1 MNVFPYENRQPKE
14 VKGMKKATLIL
25 FLALAAAW
33 LGAQT
38 EPVIRD
44 GEHFAYVCLE
54 CRGSY
59 AQMPAKLGDLMR
71 EMAKQQLAAEG
82 APMGVYYHA
91 LGQPASA
98 EPAWEVAMVVAG
110 NPEVQPPLVKKEFS
124 CAKQAEMTFKGPYST
139 LGSAYSKLLA
149 FIDQNGYK
157 PTGLAME
164 TWYDDPANTRPEDCR
179 TLILIPV
186 EKKTP

>member
-1 MNVFPYENRQPKE
+1 
-14 VKGMKKATLIL
+14 MKKTTVTLI
-25 FLALAAAW
+25 LALAAGW

-44 GEHFAYVCLE
+44 GERFAYVCLE
-54 CRGSY
+54 CRGPY
-59 AQMPAKLGDLMR
+59 AQMPEKLGVLMQ
-71 EMAKQQLAAEG
+71 EMAKQNLAMEG
-82 APMGVYYHA
+82 APMGVYYTA
-91 LGQPASA
+91 LSESASS
-98 EPAWEVAMVVAG
+98 EPFWEVAAVVSG
-110 NPEVQPPLVKKEFS
+110 NPDVQPPLVKKEFS
-124 CAKQAEMTFKGPYST
+124 CAKQAEMTFKGPYSA
-139 LGSAYSKLLA
+139 LGSAYPKLLA

-157 PTGLAME
+157 TTGLAME